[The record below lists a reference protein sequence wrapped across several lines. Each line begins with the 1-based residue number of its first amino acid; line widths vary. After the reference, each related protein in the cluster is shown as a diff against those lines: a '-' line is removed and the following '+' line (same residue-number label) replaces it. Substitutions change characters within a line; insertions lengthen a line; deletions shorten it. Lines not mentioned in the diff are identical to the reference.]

1 MTNHS
6 LFLVATAA
14 ALAPTGYGFAP
25 PHMLRPLLSHF
36 SSSSSSSSSPSLGMF
51 TGIIE
56 EVGEVLTLETKNDM
70 LLWDGSRGTGTEML
84 IKGNIVLDGAYLGC
98 SICVNGVCLTATEID
113 MNAKTFRVGLAPE
126 TLRRSNLG
134 SLSTTTSATTTT
146 QMDDTTNEQQR
157 RKVNLERAS
166 EIGGRN
172 SGHFVQGH
180 VDDVGTIIDRWE
192 DANSLYYKVSLP
204 PEHMRYI
211 VEKGFVAVD
220 GTSLT
225 VCNVGVDWFSVMLV
239 EYTQK
244 KIILPDKMVGDT
256 VNIEV
261 DVLGKYSES
270 AWGAFMPKM
279 EMLERKVQELE
290 EKVMRL
296 EGGRGAGSSRGQ
308 VIGEVIPRNLSAT
321 RDTSNSGD
329 GTDWVRTKQTF
340 YNTNY

>member
-1 MTNHS
+1 
-6 LFLVATAA
+6 
-14 ALAPTGYGFAP
+14 
-25 PHMLRPLLSHF
+25 
-36 SSSSSSSSSPSLGMF
+36 MF

-134 SLSTTTSATTTT
+134 SLSPTTSSSSTTRT
-146 QMDDTTNEQQR
+146 DIANEQHQQQR
-157 RKVNLERAS
+157 RRVNLERAS

-192 DANSLYYKVSLP
+192 DANSLYYKIALP

-225 VCNVGVDWFSVMLV
+225 VCNVGVDWFTFMLV

-244 KIILPDKMVGDT
+244 KIIIPDKMVGDT

-296 EGGRGAGSSRGQ
+296 EGGRDAASSRGQ
-308 VIGEVIPRNLSAT
+308 VIGEVIPRHLNAT
-321 RDTSNSGD
+321 RDIHNNERGD